1 MHVRYTPLCTK
12 PVSLPDPPRGQA
24 VISEMVNITGA
35 PARLQCDPP
44 EDNGYPAVTWYEWT
58 VLGGQTDRFNT
69 SSNKWEDRT
78 HSVTH
83 SANYSCRVGNRV
95 GASEFSRWL
104 EVTVQGRSSLGLFTD
119 ANIYLL
125 GVCVKSWHPGKLLC
139 FGYLSTRC
147 RVSHTMG
154 RILSAFFLQNTSV

>member
-1 MHVRYTPLCTK
+1 M
-12 PVSLPDPPRGQA
+12 
-24 VISEMVNITGA
+24 IGA
-35 PARLQCDPP
+35 LVRLQCDPP

-78 HSVTH
+78 LSVTQ

-104 EVTVQGRSSLGLFTD
+104 EVTVQGRSSLGMFTYV
-119 ANIYLL
+119 NIYLL
-125 GVCVKSWHPGKLLC
+125 GVCVKSCHPGNLPG
-139 FGYLSTRC
+139 FGYLSTRLLQ
-147 RVSHTMG
+147 SHTMG
-154 RILSAFFLQNTSV
+154 RNISTSFFGKTPLFNIFPETCHILCVYSTNSSVHR